1 MTLVVDANVAVK
13 WFIQQQG
20 TDDARRVQAYR
31 GPLLAPAMLISET
44 TNGLWRHV
52 ARGDISAANAQTAIT
67 GLAWWFHELVEDQS
81 LAAPA
86 LTLAIEFNYAPY
98 DCFYLALSLARSAPL
113 VAADRK
119 FINRLPAT
127 QYKSQVVHLSD
138 WT

>member
-20 TDDARRVQAYR
+20 TDDARRVQTYR
-31 GPLLAPAMLISET
+31 GPLLAPALLISET

-52 ARGDISAANAQTAIT
+52 ARGDISAANAQTAVA
-67 GLAWWFHELVEDQS
+67 GLAWWFHELVDDHS
-81 LAAPA
+81 LAASA
-86 LTLAIEFNYAPY
+86 LNLAVELGYASY

-113 VAADRK
+113 VTADKK
-119 FINRLPAT
+119 FINRLAPT
-127 QYKSQVVHLSD
+127 QYASNVVHLSD

>member
-31 GPLLAPAMLISET
+31 GPLIAPAMLVSET

-52 ARGDISAANAQTAIT
+52 TRGDISAVNAQSAVT

-81 LAAPA
+81 LAASA
-86 LTLAIEFNYAPY
+86 LTLAVELNYAPY
-98 DCFYLALSLARSAPL
+98 DCFYLSLAVARSAPL
-113 VAADRK
+113 VTADKR
-119 FINRLPAT
+119 FINQLSAT
-127 QYKSQVVHLSD
+127 QYKSHVVHLSD